1 MQIDLSAQ
9 YRRTRELEKKS
20 YDDELPDDTFHI
32 DNIGAHSGGIMPHQF
47 TIHASAYL
55 RLGKGKRI

>member
-1 MQIDLSAQ
+1 
-9 YRRTRELEKKS
+9 LEEKS

-47 TIHASAYL
+47 TIHTSA
-55 RLGKGKRI
+55 

>member
-32 DNIGAHSGGIMPHQF
+32 DNIGAHSGGIMQHQF
-47 TIHASAYL
+47 TIHASA
-55 RLGKGKRI
+55 